1 MKSTRT
7 LFERYDE
14 LRQKDG
20 RAPVLQAVEYQ
31 RAEKKVDGTTE
42 FIMSTGGVKYDGFE
56 IVQAGWQLAD
66 FLAKNPLAPWRHST
80 YSPRDAMG
88 IWPDVWKSNK
98 GGLALHLRGLLKWNT
113 GDHNPDAP
121 YVQKMYDDGVLRA
134 CSVRWEEA
142 DADAIEMIDA
152 KDLEDLNVDW
162 YSKMYGGIRFL
173 RSLLIEC
180 SPCMLGMD
188 KDALS
193 ARTRAGGVPKSI
205 LDRFVVTPGDKSDQV
220 IEGRTVMLLDGHPLR
235 TEVDVPGFIDLGA
248 RRRDDDAAQDGRRAH
263 HHERVECRAC
273 GNVVTCR
280 CSAPKETTYVDT
292 CDACASARGVALN
305 DPFIRSRRAQRLMR
319 GDGDDALRTALTAAY
334 ERAGEA
340 PPWASAIGQSY
351 QGLHQGLAAIGDG
364 DPAALRSTI
373 EQVGRHLFG
382 DQRLR
387 EAWEPRQLPPGLAD
401 LWKPLG
407 EVAERVLGRY
417 LADAID
423 ADTATDAL
431 LSESAEAVAPVMG
444 GIAWLGRAVARLG
457 ADAGVDVQIGD
468 DAALDAAF
476 AKIRTPAPEAHADD
490 AASLDFGPVVAS
502 VSAIQERRRKREEA
516 KPPDP
521 PPTAASGARRRFKS
535 LLDRI
540 SQPGGDSPSGAEA

>member
-1 MKSTRT
+1 MRSERT

-14 LRQKDG
+14 LRQRDG

-31 RAEKKVDGTTE
+31 RAEKKPNGTTE
-42 FIMSTGGVKYDGFE
+42 FIMSTGGIKYDGFE
-56 IVQAGWQLAD
+56 IVQAGWQLTD

-88 IWPDVWKSNK
+88 IWPEVWKSNK
-98 GGLALHLRGLLKWNT
+98 GGLATHLRGLLRWNT
-113 GDHNPDAP
+113 AEHNPDAP

-152 KDLEDLNVDW
+152 KDLEDENVDW
-162 YSKMYGGIRFL
+162 YSKIYGGIRFL

-193 ARTRAGGVPKSI
+193 VRARAGGVPKSI

-235 TEVDVPGFIDLGA
+235 TEIDVPGFIDLGA
-248 RRRDDDAAQDGRRAH
+248 RQRTDAPSEA
-263 HHERVECRAC
+263 
-273 GNVVTCR
+273 
-280 CSAPKETTYVDT
+280 APKADEAAPIEDVTLD
-292 CDACASARGVALN
+292 

-319 GDGDDALRTALTAAY
+319 GDGGDAMRTALTAAY

-351 QGLHQGLAAIGDG
+351 QGLHQALAALGEG

-417 LADAID
+417 LADAVD

-431 LSESAEAVAPVMG
+431 LSESAEAVAPVMSS
-444 GIAWLGRAVARLG
+444 IAWLGRALARLS
-457 ADAGVDVQIGD
+457 ADAGVEVTIGD
-468 DAALDAAF
+468 DAALDAAI
-476 AKIRTPAPEAHADD
+476 AKLRTPPTPDGTG
-490 AASLDFGPVVAS
+490 AAAAGLDLSPLVAS
-502 VSAIQERRRKREEA
+502 VDAIQERRRQRVAA
-516 KPPDP
+516 KPPETP
-521 PPTAASGARRRFKS
+521 PVVGGSRGRFS
-535 LLDRI
+535 NLLERL
-540 SQPGGDSPSGAEA
+540 SQQPGGDSPSGAPS